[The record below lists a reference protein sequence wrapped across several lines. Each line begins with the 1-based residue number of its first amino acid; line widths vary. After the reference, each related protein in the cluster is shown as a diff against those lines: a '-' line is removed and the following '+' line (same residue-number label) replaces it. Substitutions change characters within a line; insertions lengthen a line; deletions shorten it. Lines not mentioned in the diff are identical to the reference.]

1 MQGET
6 VIRTCATLPS
16 PLLTAFLNTSG
27 NDASRHPQVR
37 ADLSWFLGAADTLRR
52 TLPHRDAKAF
62 EREVKRVQRF
72 LKERHPAEKAVVI
85 FAGAKTWKIIPLQ
98 ALVTDELR
106 WGKPYVA
113 PLLPLFNGHRRYGV
127 VVMDHVA
134 ARHLEFANDQLTL
147 LGTKPLEIDAS
158 QWKRKEH
165 TRVATERVQNS
176 RGPLRDLYEHHI
188 EARYRRLCHEV
199 AAEAAAF
206 CKTKELHGL
215 FLVGPDRLIQAVQ
228 EKVPPALAGSTV
240 LVRENL
246 GQGSP
251 RQLQR
256 RLQPLVDNYEQEQQL
271 SAVKLL
277 QSSGRAAVTDPDEV
291 LAHLQNGRIRSLLI
305 TRDLEMHLRQ
315 CSRCRLATSGA
326 DRTCAECGAVRQE
339 ISLGELL
346 AEVLLTEA
354 VRFEFV
360 QGDAAQL
367 LRQTGGLGGWLRA
380 GRAAAAS

>member
-6 VIRTCATLPS
+6 VIQTCATLPS
-16 PLLTAFLNTSG
+16 PVLTAFLNTSG

-37 ADLSWFLGAADTLRR
+37 ADLSWLLSAADTLRR
-52 TLPHRDAKAF
+52 ALPHHDAKAF
-62 EREVKRVQRF
+62 EREVKRIQRF
-72 LKERHPAEKAVVI
+72 LKERRPAEKAVVI
-85 FAGAKTWKIIPLQ
+85 FAGAKTWKLIPLQ

-106 WGKPYVA
+106 WGKPHVA
-113 PLLPLFNGHRRYGV
+113 PLLPLLNGHRRYGV
-127 VVMDHVA
+127 VVMDHMV
-134 ARHLEFANDQLTL
+134 ARHFEFANDHLTL

-176 RGPLRDLYEHHI
+176 RGPLRDLYEHRI

-199 AAEAAAF
+199 AAEAAAL
-206 CKTKELHGL
+206 CKAKELDGL
-215 FLVGPDRLIQAVQ
+215 FLVGPDRLIQAVK

-246 GQGSP
+246 GQSSP

-256 RLQPLVDNYEQEQQL
+256 RLQPAVDGYEQEQQL
-271 SAVKLL
+271 SAVKVL

-305 TRDLEMHLRQ
+305 TRDLKLDLRQ
-315 CSRCRLATSGA
+315 CPRCRLATSAA
-326 DRTCAECGAVRQE
+326 DRACAECGAARQE

-346 AEVLLTEA
+346 AEVLLTQA
-354 VRFEFV
+354 VKFEFV
-360 QGDAAQL
+360 QGDAAEL
-367 LRQTGGLGGWLRA
+367 LRRTGGLGGWLRA